1 MPGAGVGLP
10 KAMPDRGP
18 EFTFAL
24 SQTEPFSTQRP
35 STATRT
41 PRAEIAREIQLPQHP
56 RQEAVD
62 PPATEVEVQFWQ
74 GYCPPPGLSAH
85 D

>member
-56 RQEAVD
+56 HEQKVGEARRCAPNGV
-62 PPATEVEVQFWQ
+62 PLRHEVGE
-74 GYCPPPGLSAH
+74 SSEMAR
-85 D
+85 